1 MAGWMGKPGSS
12 GSAENSINP
21 RPISALRD
29 PASFGPPPKRDPNAP
44 LPSSRVEDDESQEPK
59 RPPPVPFRMN
69 TTGLIT
75 ESLPLPP
82 KRSDQPP
89 SDDGRKPPAIPPRL
103 PPRREPSLP
112 SPKEVDET
120 GGLNLSAIGR
130 LGKAGI
136 SVPGFNT
143 APKSSSTPPIG
154 QRPQEITNPRD
165 GGTSFAE
172 KKAAIKTANSFY
184 KNPMSVNASD
194 AKAALK
200 TGRNFQQRHGDQVA
214 AGYKKAEEM
223 GLHEKSKSQGG
234 GHVQGYAD
242 LLSMRGSPSASS
254 TGDVPPRI
262 LTPPPVRAR
271 PSPSLPIR
279 PSGHNIQEI
288 KGAMSPTTK
297 KKPPP
302 PLPPKKKPAVLPPRG
317 SMSPAPPPIPVD
329 SRPSPSVMSVLP
341 NNGLPSRIFPEVPP
355 DLDLEL
361 STAWFSKSP
370 LRFPKSIEEIEGK
383 MLIST
388 SQWTRAS
395 SGRTK
400 HTLLMASRWTM
411 NLSTTKIK
419 LTWDTSAPA
428 ATVKA
433 LQRHIPPPSSP
444 PSLDVEWGDRIV
456 EWVADRLGQQ
466 VGNGECWTLAEECFR
481 ALHEEDERR
490 GGDKIMIPQGTSF
503 GLCVYSHYPKIS
515 PSPQKLPNT
524 PLKPGDILQ
533 FRAAHWVRRDE
544 YGTLI
549 FEQRAGAPENTNACH
564 DHTAIVESVSEGPKG
579 IVVGALQQNTN
590 GVKTV
595 GRGEFVLGDS
605 MIDGGVRVFRAVS
618 DGWVEFN
625 TEW

>member
-1 MAGWMGKPGSS
+1 MGKPGSS

-21 RPISALRD
+21 RPISALKD

-44 LPSSRVEDDESQEPK
+44 LPSSKIEDDESQESRRPL
-59 RPPPVPFRMN
+59 PPPVPFRVN
-69 TTGLIT
+69 TTGVDT

-82 KRSDQPP
+82 RRGDQPS
-89 SDDGRKPPAIPPRL
+89 SDDGRKPPDIPPRL
-103 PPRREPSLP
+103 PPRRESPPPLP
-112 SPKEVDET
+112 KGVDET
-120 GGLNLSAIGR
+120 GGLNMSAIGR

-136 SVPGFNT
+136 SVPGFNMT
-143 APKSSSTPPIG
+143 PKSSSPSAIG
-154 QRPQEITNPRD
+154 QRPQKVSNSHD

-194 AKAALK
+194 AKAALR
-200 TGRNFQQRHGDQVA
+200 TGQNFQQRHGDQVA

-223 GLHEKSKSQGG
+223 GLHEKLKSQGG

-242 LLSMRGSPSASS
+242 LLSMRGSPNAASPR
-254 TGDVPPRI
+254 DVSPRI
-262 LTPPPVRAR
+262 MTPPPIRAR
-271 PSPSLPIR
+271 PSPPLPIR
-279 PSGHNIQEI
+279 PSDHSLQET
-288 KGAMSPTTK
+288 KGVMSPTTK

-302 PLPPKKKPAVLPPRG
+302 LPPKKKPAALTPRG
-317 SMSPAPPPIPVD
+317 STSPALPPIPVG
-329 SRPSPSVMSVLP
+329 SRPSLPSAVLVLP

-370 LRFPKSIEEIEGK
+370 LRFPKSIEAIEGK
-383 MLIST
+383 MLMST

-395 SGRTK
+395 SGRTT
-400 HTLLMASRWTM
+400 HTLLIASRWTM

-419 LTWDTSAPA
+419 LTWDASAPA

-456 EWVADRLGQQ
+456 EWVTDRLGQQ
-466 VGNGECWTLAEECFR
+466 VGNGECWTLADECFR
-481 ALHEEDERR
+481 ALREEDERR
-490 GGDKIMIPQGTSF
+490 GGDKIMVPQGTSF
-503 GLCVYSHYPKIS
+503 GLCVYSHYPNIS
-515 PSPQKLPNT
+515 PSPQRLPNT
-524 PLKPGDILQ
+524 PLKRGDILQ

-544 YGTLI
+544 YGALI

-564 DHTAIVESVSEGPKG
+564 DHTAIVENVREGPEG
-579 IVVGALQQNTN
+579 IVVRALQQNSN

-595 GRGEFVLGDS
+595 GRGEFVLGDT

-618 DGWVEFN
+618 DGWVEFD